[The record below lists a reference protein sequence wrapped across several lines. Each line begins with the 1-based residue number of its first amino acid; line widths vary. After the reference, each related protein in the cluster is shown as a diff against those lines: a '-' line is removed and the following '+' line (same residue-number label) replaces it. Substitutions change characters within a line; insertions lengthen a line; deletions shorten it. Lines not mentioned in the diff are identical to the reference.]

1 MTKGAKIGII
11 VVVVIGLA
19 VGGYFLY
26 KKLNSDGT
34 DPNDTSTDEQ
44 EPQGTPAPTPNVSD
58 SSLEKTP
65 FKNQGQGDYFR
76 LWVNRYYPTDAKKLD
91 LSKTGKIDN
100 DFMRKAWAKFGLLY
114 KQQVVNWNKI
124 SNKIP
129 SSFAE
134 KFEKK
139 DSYNF
144 KIMSDG
150 TIALIPKRTYRNSE
164 GFQVVFYSDGSWKL
178 QGKNDSKQKM
188 ASGKWWDGGKQAN
201 FDFPTSIKKNV
212 KASNFFD
219 LAKILSDSTDK
230 SSFNGITYRQSLDLE
245 NNFID

>member
-11 VVVVIGLA
+11 AVVVIGLA

-26 KKLNSDGT
+26 KKFASDGT
-34 DPNDTSTDEQ
+34 DSNDTSTDEQ

-58 SSLEKTP
+58 SSLEPTP
-65 FKNQGQGDYFR
+65 FKNQAQGDYFR
-76 LWVNRYYPTDAKKLD
+76 LWVNRFYPTDAKKLD
-91 LSKTGKIDN
+91 LSKTGAIDN
-100 DFMRKAWAKFGLLY
+100 SFIRKAWAKFGVLY
-114 KQQVVNWNKI
+114 KQQVANWNKI
-124 SNKIP
+124 KNIP
-129 SSFAE
+129 SAFAE

-144 KIMSDG
+144 KIFSDG
-150 TIALIPKRTYRNSE
+150 KLALIPKRTYPNSE
-164 GFQVVFYSDGSWKL
+164 GFEVVYYSDGTWKL
-178 QGKNDSKQKM
+178 QAKTDSKQKM

-219 LAKILSDSTDK
+219 LAKILSDSTEK
-230 SSFNGITYRQSLDLE
+230 SSFSGMRYRQSLDLE